1 MAQILLIEPDRLL
14 ARIYFECLTKAG
26 HHVQICAT
34 AQSAVFCADEIKPDV
49 VILELQLVAHS
60 GIEFLYEFRSY
71 PDWQSVPVVVNTN
84 VPAGEFSGSWQLLRD
99 QLGVTQY
106 LYKPVTTLKKLL
118 STLTEF
124 AAVEASSL
132 L

>member
-14 ARIYFECLTKAG
+14 ARIYFECLTKVG
-26 HHVQICAT
+26 HTVQICAT
-34 AQSAVFCADEIKPDV
+34 AQSAIYCADDITPDV

-71 PDWQSVPVVVNTN
+71 PDWQDIPVIANTN

-99 QLGVTQY
+99 QLGVKHY
-106 LYKPVTTLKKLL
+106 LYKPVASLKNLL
-118 STLTEF
+118 SAVNDF
-124 AAVEASSL
+124 ATV
-132 L
+132 